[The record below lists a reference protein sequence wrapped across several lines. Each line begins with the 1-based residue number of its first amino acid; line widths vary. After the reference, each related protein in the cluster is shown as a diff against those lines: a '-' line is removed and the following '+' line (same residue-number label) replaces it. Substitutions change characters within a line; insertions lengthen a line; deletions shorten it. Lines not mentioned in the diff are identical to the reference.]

1 MKITVLG
8 AGAWGT
14 ALAKLLNEAQAGHEI
29 ILWGHDATHLRDAES
44 AGRNERYLPGI
55 ALPREMKFEADLS
68 AALAATECVVV
79 AVPSRA
85 FRKVTESLRD
95 FSGPAISVT

>member
-14 ALAKLLNEAQAGHEI
+14 ALAKLLNDAQAGHEV
-29 ILWGHDATHLRDAES
+29 ILWGHDPTHLREVQS
-44 AGRNERYLPGI
+44 SGRNERYLPGI
-55 ALPREMKFEADLS
+55 ALPREMRFEADLS
-68 AALAATECVVV
+68 AVIAAAEGVVV

-95 FSGPAISVT
+95 F